1 MLRCVIGSIFRPV
14 SRHGLV
20 AAVASI
26 LRLEPNWR
34 RNVLPNPGC
43 WNNMDH
49 NGPACSNSEF
59 TELKE
64 KLSKIASNEE
74 RKVGAVV
81 NASIYNDLVDFHVV
95 MEQPMSSLVRIAL
108 KKFVAEYRDALK
120 LDPVQLSL
128 DLSLLEKGA

>member
-1 MLRCVIGSIFRPV
+1 
-14 SRHGLV
+14 
-20 AAVASI
+20 
-26 LRLEPNWR
+26 
-34 RNVLPNPGC
+34 
-43 WNNMDH
+43 MDH